1 MATTKIIFSGF
12 GGQGVLTL
20 GQLVAD
26 IALNQ
31 GKEVTWMPSY
41 GAEMRGGT
49 ANCSVIISD
58 SVIGSPIV
66 LNNIDILLAMN
77 IPSVTKFFDKIKAGG
92 HAFINSS
99 IVTEKYM
106 PSSSDVN
113 ITQIDAATIAQQANN
128 ARGAN
133 MVMLTGFLTQ
143 AKLFTLEEIE
153 AALGRRFKAK
163 PELIA
168 PNMDAIKLGLG

>member
-1 MATTKIIFSGF
+1 MATKIIFSGF

-77 IPSVTKFFDKIKAGG
+77 IPSVTKFFDKIKPNGN
-92 HAFINSS
+92 AFINSS
-99 IVTEKYM
+99 IVTPNYM
-106 PSSSDVN
+106 PTSESVN
-113 ITQIDAATIAQQANN
+113 ITAIDASAIAQKANN

-133 MVMLTGFLTQ
+133 MVMLTGFLKQTN
-143 AKLFTLEEIE
+143 LFTIDEIE
-153 AALGRRFKAK
+153 AALQRRFKAK
-163 PELIA
+163 PELVR
-168 PNMDAIKLGLG
+168 PNMDAIKLGLE

>member
-1 MATTKIIFSGF
+1 MTKIIFSGF

-58 SVIGSPIV
+58 AVIASPIV

-99 IVTEKYM
+99 IVTEQYM
-106 PSSSDVN
+106 PAPGNIN
-113 ITQIDAATIAQQANN
+113 ITAIDAATIAQDAGNP
-128 ARGAN
+128 RGIN

-143 AKLFTLEEIE
+143 TKLFTLDEIE
-153 AALGRRFKAK
+153 AALQRRFKSK
-163 PELIA
+163 PELVA
-168 PNMDAIKLGLG
+168 PNMDAIRLGLQ